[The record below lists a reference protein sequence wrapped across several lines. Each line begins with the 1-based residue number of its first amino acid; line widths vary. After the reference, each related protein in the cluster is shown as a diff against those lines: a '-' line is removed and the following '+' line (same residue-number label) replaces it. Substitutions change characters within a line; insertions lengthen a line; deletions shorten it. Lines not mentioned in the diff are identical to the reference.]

1 MHGVLLAVQHAH
13 HPHGQIQATGLSDMR
28 CETSTVLVRRKTIM
42 MFDGETYDEALDEDR
57 LKTQLARVR
66 ALMWDQRWRT
76 LDDISRATGD
86 PHASV
91 SARLRDLRKG
101 KFGAH
106 IVERERVKR
115 GLYRYRLLPGDNQ

>member
-1 MHGVLLAVQHAH
+1 
-13 HPHGQIQATGLSDMR
+13 
-28 CETSTVLVRRKTIM
+28 M

>member
-1 MHGVLLAVQHAH
+1 
-13 HPHGQIQATGLSDMR
+13 
-28 CETSTVLVRRKTIM
+28 M

-86 PHASV
+86 PQASV
-91 SARLRDLRKG
+91 SARLRDRARANTARTLSSVS
-101 KFGAH
+101 A
-106 IVERERVKR
+106 
-115 GLYRYRLLPGDNQ
+115 